1 MNETAFST
9 LDYEDGRAPQKP
21 APPALFAYLGIGL
34 LTVIAGLVTGLAPY
48 STPPVL
54 GQPIGVVFSPFSDA
68 YANFSALRAADPEMG
83 ILDTWYDDRVIF
95 VVSESPDFVRN
106 ISFGG
111 AIHTFDAVSAGCHTA
126 IER

>member
-1 MNETAFST
+1 MNDSTYST
-9 LDYEDGRAPQKP
+9 LGYEDGGETQKP
-21 APPALFAYLGIGL
+21 PPSALFAYIGIGV
-34 LTVIAGLVTGLAPY
+34 LTLIAILVTGLAPY

-68 YANFSALRAADPEMG
+68 YSNFSALRAADPDMG

-95 VVSESPDFVRN
+95 VVSESPDFLRN
-106 ISFGG
+106 LSLSG